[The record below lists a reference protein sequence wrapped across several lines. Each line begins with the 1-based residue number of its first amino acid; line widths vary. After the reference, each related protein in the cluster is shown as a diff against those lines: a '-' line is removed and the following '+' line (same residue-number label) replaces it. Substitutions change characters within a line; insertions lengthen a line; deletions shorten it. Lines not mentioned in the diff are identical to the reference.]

1 MNYQHMALIDVLQ
14 VRNDLTNKHV
24 IMDLVESCLGTTV
37 MVRMLR
43 TPSLS
48 MFSVFQ
54 LFFILWK
61 YSLHEDEWRTHTF
74 SPNKRARLTL
84 S

>member
-1 MNYQHMALIDVLQ
+1 MNYEQMSLIDLLQ
-14 VRNDLTNKHV
+14 TRSDLSNKHV
-24 IMDLVESCLGTTV
+24 ILDLVEGCLGTTV

-43 TPSLS
+43 TPSTS
-48 MFSVFQ
+48 MYAVFQ

-61 YSLHEDEWRTHTF
+61 YSDNEDDWRTHTF
-74 SPNKRARLTL
+74 SPSKRARLTL

>member
-1 MNYQHMALIDVLQ
+1 MNYEQMSLIDVLQ
-14 VRNDLTNKHV
+14 VRSDLTNKHV

-54 LFFILWK
+54 LFFILWQ
-61 YSLHEDEWRTHTF
+61 YSEHEDDWRAHTF